1 MNAKAI
7 KKFSRQS
14 PRKVRL
20 LADLIR
26 GKGVDSAI
34 NILHFSKKKAST
46 DLEKTVRSAIAN
58 LVNLEGGNIEPESL
72 FVKEVFVDGGPSNKR
87 FRPRAM
93 GRATRILKRTAHMT
107 VVVATP
113 DERRSRKARG

>member
-7 KKFSRQS
+7 QRYSRQS

-26 GKGVDSAI
+26 GKGVDDAI
-34 NILHFSKKKAST
+34 NILHFSKKKASY

-72 FVKEVFVDGGPSNKR
+72 FVKEVFVDGGPSTKR

-113 DERRSRKARG
+113 DERSARKARG

>member
-7 KKFSRQS
+7 KRYSRQG

-26 GKGVDSAI
+26 GKNVETAI
-34 NILHFSKKKAST
+34 NILHFSKKKAAT
-46 DLEKTVRSAIAN
+46 ELEKTVRSAIAN
-58 LVNLEGGNIEPESL
+58 LVNIEGGDVDPESL
-72 FVKEVFVDGGPSNKR
+72 FVKEVYIDGGPSIKR

-93 GRATRILKRTAHMT
+93 GRATPILKRTAHMT

-113 DERRSRKARG
+113 DERKRGVRA

>member
-7 KKFSRQS
+7 KRYSRQGA
-14 PRKVRL
+14 RKVRL

-26 GKGVDSAI
+26 GKDVENAI
-34 NILHFSKKKAST
+34 NILHFSKKKASD

-58 LVNLEGGNIEPESL
+58 LVNLEGGNVDPETL
-72 FVKEVFVDGGPSNKR
+72 WVKEVYVDGGPSIKR

-93 GRATRILKRTAHMT
+93 GRATPILKRTSHMT
-107 VVVATP
+107 VVVATQ
-113 DERRSRKARG
+113 DERKMRAKG

>member
-26 GKGVDSAI
+26 GKGVDSAL
-34 NILHFSKKKAST
+34 NILHFSKKKASM

-58 LVNLEGGNIEPESL
+58 LVNLEGGGIDPESL
-72 FVKEVFVDGGPSNKR
+72 FAKEVYVDGGPSAKR

-113 DERRSRKARG
+113 DERRARKARG

>member
-7 KKFSRQS
+7 KKYSRQGA
-14 PRKVRL
+14 RKVRL

-26 GKGVDSAI
+26 GRDVEDAI

-58 LVNLEGGNIEPESL
+58 LVNLEGGNVDPENL
-72 FVKEVFVDGGPSNKR
+72 LVKEVYIDGGPSIKR

-93 GRATRILKRTAHMT
+93 GRATPKNDVLTHVELIAQ
-107 VVVATP
+107 
-113 DERRSRKARG
+113 EI

>member
-7 KKFSRQS
+7 KRYSRQGA
-14 PRKVRL
+14 RKVRL

-26 GKGVDSAI
+26 GRDVEDAI

-46 DLEKTVRSAIAN
+46 DLEKTVRGAIAN
-58 LVNLEGGNIEPESL
+58 LVNLEGGNVNPENL
-72 FVKEVFVDGGPSNKR
+72 YVKEVYVDGGPSIKR

-93 GRATRILKRTAHMT
+93 GSATPILKRTAHMT
-107 VVVATP
+107 VIVATP
-113 DERRSRKARG
+113 DERKIKVRG

>member
-26 GKGVDSAI
+26 GKGVDSAL
-34 NILHFSKKKAST
+34 NILHFSKKKASM

-58 LVNLEGGNIEPESL
+58 LVNLEGGGIDPESL
-72 FVKEVFVDGGPSNKR
+72 FVKEVYVDGGPSAKR

-113 DERRSRKARG
+113 DERRARKARG